1 MSGLISSFLI
11 EPVVRQARRF
21 SASRTSSDTATPTNG
36 RLSHVRAGVRS
47 RDADAASIATAP
59 VVDPSNSAGSNEG
72 DGDGDVPRT
81 DHVYDHSI
89 DTSTVAEEEDESSHN
104 NADRRHA
111 PPFTESPA
119 PHDESSTSFPD
130 LAPEDEMS
138 ENPLYGIPGRFRST
152 DTLGSAASARG
163 SLSSQDAR
171 SHSTS
176 IGTPRS
182 TGETGGGYNTAFMSG
197 SLPEDDGMRM
207 LRHQIHMI
215 RQTGG
220 SNEEMARM
228 MHELMTKEYHASQ
241 AHILRATSPSSPSNS
256 NLLHTPAST
265 LSGTEAEMQSSS
277 PSSASLLLDPETQ
290 YNLTPQDRLPTYCPK
305 SPRDPSTASPVSSSS
320 DEEETLLGC
329 AHYKRNVKIQCFDCH
344 KWYTCRHCHDEDPH
358 TDHPLNRTRT
368 AHMFCMLCGTP
379 QAAGEECKQCGQR
392 AAWYYC
398 DICKLWDD
406 DAQKK
411 IYHCSDCGICRRG
424 EGLGK
429 DFVHCKRATDCDCP
443 ICATYLFTSSTP
455 VVSMPCG
462 HYMHAA
468 CHVKYMETAYRCP
481 FCNRSAVNMELQWR
495 KLDQAIETQPMP
507 EQYAETKAFVRCND
521 CGGKGWTRYHWLGNK
536 CTTCDS
542 YNTNEVKLSGP
553 DGQIA
558 PEPAPAV
565 IADRQAIIGLAPS
578 NTERVDSAIDP
589 ASPPRRPVQRTTGS
603 YFLTAD
609 DDGPRPA
616 TAEESRPSLP
626 YQMFQRVSR
635 SLSPMRY
642 YLEGLDTE
650 NDAEMADVGHVEG
663 RRKEDGNDDA
673 DDWEDDDGESE
684 DSDESMDD
692 EDDPGEAEDGDEEMD
707 GMEIFG
713 HR

>member
-1 MSGLISSFLI
+1 
-11 EPVVRQARRF
+11 
-21 SASRTSSDTATPTNG
+21 
-36 RLSHVRAGVRS
+36 
-47 RDADAASIATAP
+47 
-59 VVDPSNSAGSNEG
+59 
-72 DGDGDVPRT
+72 
-81 DHVYDHSI
+81 
-89 DTSTVAEEEDESSHN
+89 
-104 NADRRHA
+104 
-111 PPFTESPA
+111 
-119 PHDESSTSFPD
+119 
-130 LAPEDEMS
+130 
-138 ENPLYGIPGRFRST
+138 
-152 DTLGSAASARG
+152 
-163 SLSSQDAR
+163 
-171 SHSTS
+171 
-176 IGTPRS
+176 
-182 TGETGGGYNTAFMSG
+182 MSG

-207 LRHQIHMI
+207 LRHQIHII

-277 PSSASLLLDPETQ
+277 PSSVSSLLDPETQ
-290 YNLTPQDRLPTYCPK
+290 YNLTPQDRVPTYWPK
-305 SPRDPSTASPVSSSS
+305 PSRDPSTASPISSSS
-320 DEEETLLGC
+320 DEEEPSLGC

-344 KWYTCRHCHDEDPH
+344 KC
-358 TDHPLNRTRT
+358 
-368 AHMFCMLCGTP
+368 
-379 QAAGEECKQCGQR
+379 
-392 AAWYYC
+392 
-398 DICKLWDD
+398 
-406 DAQKK
+406 
-411 IYHCSDCGICRRG
+411 
-424 EGLGK
+424 
-429 DFVHCKRATDCDCP
+429 
-443 ICATYLFTSSTP
+443 
-455 VVSMPCG
+455 
-462 HYMHAA
+462 
-468 CHVKYMETAYRCP
+468 
-481 FCNRSAVNMELQWR
+481 AVNMELQWR

-542 YNTNEVKLSGP
+542 YNTNEIKLSGP
-553 DGQIA
+553 NGQIA

-565 IADRQAIIGLAPS
+565 VADRQAIIGLAPN
-578 NTERVDSAIDP
+578 NTERVESAIDP

-609 DDGPRPA
+609 DDAQRPV

-642 YLEGLDTE
+642 YLERVDTE
-650 NDAEMADVGHVEG
+650 NDAVMADVGHVEG

-692 EDDPGEAEDGDEEMD
+692 EDDAGDAEEGDEEMD